1 MSAELQLEKWPIF
14 WCNLW
19 FAIFDYSRA
28 YYVYFQIARQPLRGL
43 WFNEET
49 GVTTVAVESYN
60 FHKSKEAN
68 IFINIPAESA
78 DYDVG
83 SSVKSLFAE
92 SEIMEKPKN
101 YFDRWGRTCSK
112 FPFPGG
118 ICLLFKNVDLS
129 PSLVD
134 NGHANTCVWIGTSGI
149 SRTVYDR
156 VVEI

>member
-1 MSAELQLEKWPIF
+1 MRILPEMILEP
-14 WCNLW
+14 NLL
-19 FAIFDYSRA
+19 
-28 YYVYFQIARQPLRGL
+28 FQIARQPLRGL

-68 IFINIPAESA
+68 IFINIPAES
-78 DYDVG
+78 DDFDVG

-92 SEIMEKPKN
+92 SEIMQQPKN

-129 PSLVD
+129 ASLVD
-134 NGHANTCVWIGTSGI
+134 NGHANTCVWIGMNQM
-149 SRTVYDR
+149 RPVYKKKTG
-156 VVEI
+156 